1 MTKLAD
7 RLFHR
12 NKHAAVT
19 TPAPAPERVPAMS
32 GAATAPPPAPAAP
45 LTGVDRW
52 AIAPTGVCDVCN
64 TGLDGLH
71 GRRVPA
77 AQFTRAVQRGYNP
90 FASGRASSSMAV
102 MFGISAGDAY
112 TDWRAMALGVGAA
125 SDWALCDDCAKD
137 LSGYIA
143 TH

>member
-12 NKHAAVT
+12 DKHAVIA
-19 TPAPAPERVPAMS
+19 PAPAAERVPVMS
-32 GAATAPPPAPAAP
+32 GAPAAPAPAAP
-45 LTGVDRW
+45 AAPVTGVDRW
-52 AIAPTGVCDVCN
+52 VTAPAGICDVCS
-64 TGLDGLH
+64 TSLDGLH

-90 FASGRASSSMAV
+90 FASGRATSMAAV
-102 MFGISAGDAY
+102 FGLSTSDMY
-112 TDWRAMALGVGAA
+112 QNWRTMALGAGAA
-125 SDWALCDDCAKD
+125 SDWALCENCAMD
-137 LSGYIA
+137 LSGFIA